1 MSGASIGT
9 IDDLHSAQPVVRP
22 GLPAHSE
29 NAYYPR
35 EFIVSKEDTHMRL
48 PGMSLTALSA
58 LFLMM
63 PLAADSFAASRPR
76 ADAGYD
82 VVIAN
87 GRIVDGSGN
96 PWFYGNVAIKNGH
109 IAKIGAVDPKSG
121 KRVID
126 AKGMVVSPGFID
138 LHTHTDMPALAD
150 GNTESAVRQGVTL
163 DVIGES
169 ETVAPLKGG
178 VLEEYKEDA
187 KRRNGVDVD
196 WTTLTGYFS
205 RLGKKGV
212 SINIAS
218 SVSPQQVRRVVVGF
232 EDRPA
237 TAAEIEQ
244 MTQLVT
250 QAMEE
255 GAVNL
260 STAFTGGGYKYEDE
274 MIAMAK
280 VVASYGGYYGSH
292 IGGEGGQ
299 IDEELDKA
307 IHLAEVTG
315 IPVHI
320 YHIKVRGKNNFGRV
334 KEIIKKID
342 AARAR
347 GLDITANVYPYTA
360 MQHPWARLF
369 PSWVQAMPRKE
380 AIAKLKTRE
389 FRDKIKADK
398 EFPEYVSEHGGW
410 EGIVGTVFNDPK
422 NKEYE
427 GKSILEISQ
436 LRGHA
441 DPAETCFDLI
451 VEEGAFVPGVHHTM
465 SEDDVKFVM
474 AVPWV
479 SIASDGG
486 ALNLSVPGKPHPR
499 SFGTNVRVLGKYV
512 RDDHVLTLEDAVRK
526 MTSLPAQT
534 MRLKDR
540 GLLKEG
546 YWADVVVFDPD
557 TVSDPATYQ
566 NPQQY
571 AKGVPFVLVNG
582 TVVID
587 NGNHTGARPGKVIY
601 GPGKTGSARPKL
613 GNVAQPRAVNS
624 L

>member
-1 MSGASIGT
+1 
-9 IDDLHSAQPVVRP
+9 
-22 GLPAHSE
+22 
-29 NAYYPR
+29 
-35 EFIVSKEDTHMRL
+35 MRL
-48 PGMSLTALSA
+48 PGSSLTALFS
-58 LFLMM
+58 LFLLSF
-63 PLAADSFAASRPR
+63 PAVSIAAEPSGAGAA
-76 ADAGYD
+76 YD

-87 GRIVDGSGN
+87 GKVVDGSGN
-96 PWFYGNVAIKNGH
+96 PWFYANVAIHNGH
-109 IAKIGAVDPKSG
+109 IAKIGTFDPKLG
-121 KRVID
+121 KKVID

-138 LHTHTDMPALAD
+138 LHTHTDMPALAH

-169 ETVAPLKGG
+169 ATVAPLKGG
-178 VLEEYKEDA
+178 VLEEYKEEA

-196 WTTLTGYFS
+196 WTTLDGYFR
-205 RLGKKGV
+205 RLGQKGA

-244 MTQLVT
+244 MTKLVA

-260 STAFTGGGYKYEDE
+260 STAFTGGGYKHEDE
-274 MIAMAK
+274 MIAMSK

-307 IHLAEVTG
+307 IHIAEQTG

-347 GLDITANVYPYTA
+347 GLDITANQYPYTA
-360 MQHPWARLF
+360 MEHPWARLF
-369 PSWVQAMPRKE
+369 PSWVQEMPRKD
-380 AIAKLKTRE
+380 AIAKLKERA

-398 EFPEYVSEHGGW
+398 EFPEYVNEHGGW
-410 EGIVGTVFNDPK
+410 EGIVGTVFNQPG
-422 NKEYE
+422 NKQYE
-427 GKSILEISQ
+427 GKSILEIAK
-436 LRGHA
+436 LRNQS
-441 DPAETCFDLI
+441 DPAETCFDLV

-474 AVPWV
+474 QVPWV

-486 ALNLSVPGKPHPR
+486 ALNLAAPGKPHPR

-512 RDDHVLTLEDAVRK
+512 RDDKVLTLEDAVRK

-546 YWADVVVFDPD
+546 YWADVVVFDPA
-557 TVSDPATYQ
+557 TVSDPATYE

-571 AKGVPFVLVNG
+571 AKGVPFVFVNG
-582 TVVID
+582 TAVID

-601 GPGKTGSARPKL
+601 GPGKTGGDAQTPASAS
-613 GNVAQPRAVNS
+613 QPHADRS
-624 L
+624 Q